1 MGLNPILRP
10 AGLTLAA
17 MLALTPVHAQQ
28 PQPPRPPAAAPAPPA
43 PPPVPKSYL
52 TQFLV
57 PGSHFHGVHG
67 LAFDRD
73 DQLFAGSVVGQS
85 VYKVQ
90 VETGEVETRIPG
102 PEGMADDIAFSAD
115 GAMAWTSFLTGI
127 VHARAKPDQPI
138 KQLATGLPG
147 INSLAFTKEGRL
159 FATQVF
165 LGDALWEIDTGPLKP
180 DAKPDTPLKP
190 PRKVMEGMG
199 GLNGFEFGPDG
210 LLYGPLWFRG
220 QVVKVD
226 VDKATVTV
234 VADGFK
240 VPAAVNFDSNGSL
253 YVVDTAL
260 GQVVRVET
268 SSGQKTL
275 VATVRP
281 SIDNL
286 AIDSRN
292 RLFITNMADNG
303 VYHVDAATGQVRTVV
318 EGRLAVP
325 ADIAVHSEGGKDTL
339 HLPDIFSYR
348 TVDGASGE
356 VTTVL
361 RMQSDALEYPF
372 GVAVNAKHVILTSWF
387 TNSVQK
393 IERASGKPLA
403 MLHDFKAPVDAI
415 EAEDGSLLVLELG
428 TGSLVRVKGADG
440 KDRTTVA
447 KELNAPVA
455 MASAGPGAVYVTELA
470 TGAVVRIVLATGAK
484 NVIVSG
490 LKAPEGIDVAPDGRL
505 IVAEVGLRRL
515 IAIDPKDGAIT
526 PLATNLAIG
535 LPGFQGGP
543 PAYVPTGVAV
553 GRSGAIY
560 VTSDVRNAIYKLTP
574 QY

>member
-1 MGLNPILRP
+1 MGSHRLLQPAAFAIAILLTACP
-10 AGLTLAA
+10 AT
-17 MLALTPVHAQQ
+17 AQQ
-28 PQPPRPPAAAPAPPA
+28 QQPAAGAPQA
-43 PPPVPKSYL
+43 PKSYL

-73 DQLFAGSVVGQS
+73 DQLFAGSVVGQAL
-85 VYKVQ
+85 YKVQ
-90 VETGEVETRIPG
+90 VDTGEVETRVPP
-102 PEGMADDIAFSAD
+102 PEGMADDIAFSPD

-138 KQLATGLPG
+138 KPLATGLPG
-147 INSLAFTKEGRL
+147 INSLAFTRDGRL

-165 LGDALWEIDTGPLKP
+165 LGDALWEIDTAPLKP
-180 DAKPDTPLKP
+180 DAQPNAPLKA

-199 GLNGFEFGPDG
+199 GLNGFQFGPDG

-226 VDKATVTV
+226 VDKGTMTT

-240 VPAAVNFDSNGSL
+240 VPAAVNFDSKDNL

-260 GQVVRVET
+260 GQVVRVEP

-275 VATVRP
+275 IATVRP

-286 AIDSRN
+286 AIDSRD

-303 VYHVDAATGQVRTVV
+303 IYQVDTATGQTRTVV
-318 EGRLAVP
+318 EGKLAVP
-325 ADIAVHSEGGKDTL
+325 ADIAVHSDGDRETL
-339 HLPDIFSYR
+339 HVPDIFSYR
-348 TVDGASGE
+348 TVDGATGE

-361 RMQSDALEYPF
+361 RMHGDTLEYPF
-372 GVAVNAKHVILTSWF
+372 GVSVNAKHTILTSWF
-387 TNSVQK
+387 TNSVQRVD
-393 IERASGKPLA
+393 RASGKPLA
-403 MLHDFKAPVDAI
+403 VLHDFKAPVDAI
-415 EAEDGSLLVLELG
+415 ETADGSLLVLELG
-428 TGSLVRVKGADG
+428 SGSLIRVNGADG
-440 KDRTTVA
+440 KDRATVA
-447 KELNAPVA
+447 GELNAPVA
-455 MASAGPGAVYVTELA
+455 MASAGADAVYVTEYA
-470 TGAVVRIVLATGAK
+470 TGAVVRINLANGAK

-490 LKAPEGIDVAPDGRL
+490 LKGPEGIDVAPDGRL
-505 IVAEVGLRRL
+505 IVAEVGLRRV
-515 IAIDPKDGAIT
+515 IAIDPTDGAIT
-526 PLATNLAIG
+526 PLASNLAIG

-553 GRSGAIY
+553 GKSGAIY
-560 VTSDVRNAIYKLTP
+560 VASDVRNAIYKLTP
-574 QY
+574 QPQ

>member
-1 MGLNPILRP
+1 MRLYPIFRP
-10 AGLTLAA
+10 AALTLAA
-17 MLALTPVHAQQ
+17 TLAMGLPLASAQQ
-28 PQPPRPPAAAPAPPA
+28 KPATPAAPATPPIA
-43 PPPVPKSYL
+43 KSYL

-73 DQLFAGSVVGQS
+73 DQLFVGSVVGQAL
-85 VYKVQ
+85 YKVQ
-90 VETGEVETRIPG
+90 VDSGEVETRVPA

-165 LGDALWEIDTGPLKP
+165 LGDALWEIDTAPLKP
-180 DAKPDTPLKP
+180 DAQPNAPLKA

-210 LLYGPLWFRG
+210 LLYGPLWFKG
-220 QVVKVD
+220 EVVKVD
-226 VDKATVTV
+226 VDKATIITV
-234 VADGFK
+234 AEGFK
-240 VPAAVNFDSNGSL
+240 VPAAVNFDSKGNL

-275 VATVRP
+275 IATVKP

-286 AIDSRN
+286 AIDSRD
-292 RLFITNMADNG
+292 RLFITNMVDNG
-303 VYHVDAATGQVRTVV
+303 VYQVDTSTGQVRTVV
-318 EGRLAVP
+318 EGKLAVP
-325 ADIAVHSEGGKDTL
+325 ADIAVHSDGAKETL
-339 HLPDIFSYR
+339 YVPDIFSYR
-348 TVDGASGE
+348 TVDGTSGE

-361 RMQSDALEYPF
+361 RMQSDVLEYPF
-372 GVAVNAKHVILTSWF
+372 GVSVNAKHVILTSWF
-387 TNSVQK
+387 TNSVQR
-393 IERASGKPLA
+393 IDRTSGKPLS

-415 EAEDGSLLVLELG
+415 EADDGSLLVLELG
-428 TGSLVRVKGADG
+428 TGSLLRVKGADG
-440 KDRTTVA
+440 KDRTTIA

-455 MASAGPGAVYVTELA
+455 MVSAGPGAVYVTELA
-470 TGAVVRIVLATGAK
+470 TGAVVRINLANGAK
-484 NVIVSG
+484 NVVASG
-490 LKAPEGIDVAPDGRL
+490 LKGPEGIDVAPDGRL
-505 IVAEVGLRRL
+505 IVAEVGLRRVV
-515 IAIDPKDGAIT
+515 AIDPKDGAIT
-526 PLATNLAIG
+526 PLAGNLAIG
-535 LPGFQGGP
+535 IASFQGGP

-553 GRSGAIY
+553 GKSGAIY

-574 QY
+574 QF

>member
-1 MGLNPILRP
+1 MGQLPFLRP
-10 AGLTLAA
+10 VAVTLAA
-17 MLALTPVHAQQ
+17 ALAFAPALAQQ
-28 PQPPRPPAAAPAPPA
+28 QPAKPPATPAQAPAAPA
-43 PPPVPKSYL
+43 PKSYL

-57 PGSHFHGVHG
+57 PGSNFHGVHG

-73 DQLFAGSVVGQS
+73 DQLFVGSVVGQAL
-85 VYKVQ
+85 YKVQ
-90 VETGEVETRIPG
+90 VETGEVETRVPP
-102 PEGMADDIAFSAD
+102 PEGMADDIAFGPE

-147 INSLAFTKEGRL
+147 INSLAFTKDGRL

-180 DAKPDTPLKP
+180 DAKPDTPLKA

-210 LLYGPLWFRG
+210 LLYGPLWFKG
-220 QVVKVD
+220 QVVKID
-226 VDKATVTV
+226 VDKATVAI

-240 VPAAVNFDSNGSL
+240 VPAAVNFDSKGNL

-275 VATVRP
+275 IATVKP

-286 AIDSRN
+286 AIDSRD

-303 VYHVDAATGQVRTVV
+303 VYRIDTATGQSHTVV
-318 EGRLAVP
+318 EGKLAVP
-325 ADIAVHSEGGKDTL
+325 ADIAVFSDGSKETL
-339 HLPDIFSYR
+339 YVPDIFAYR

-356 VTTVL
+356 VSTIL
-361 RMQSDALEYPF
+361 RMQSDVLEYPF
-372 GVAVNAKHVILTSWF
+372 GVSVSAKHVLLTSWF
-387 TNSVQK
+387 TNSVQR
-393 IERASGKPLA
+393 IDRVTGKPLA
-403 MLHDFKAPVDAI
+403 MLHDFKAPVDAL

-428 TGSLVRVKGADG
+428 TGSLLRVKGADG
-440 KDRTTVA
+440 KDRTTIA

-470 TGAVVRIVLATGAK
+470 SGAVVRINLANGAK
-484 NVIVSG
+484 NVVASG

-505 IVAEVGLRRL
+505 IVAEVGLRRVV
-515 IAIDPKDGAIT
+515 AIDPKDGTIT
-526 PLATNLAIG
+526 PLAGNLAIG
-535 LPGFQGGP
+535 LQGFQGGP

-553 GRSGAIY
+553 GKSGAIY

-574 QY
+574 QF

>member
-1 MGLNPILRP
+1 MRLHPIFRP
-10 AGLTLAA
+10 VALTLAA
-17 MLALTPVHAQQ
+17 TLVLGVPLASAQQ
-28 PQPPRPPAAAPAPPA
+28 KPATPPA
-43 PPPVPKSYL
+43 PAAPQVPKSYL

-73 DQLFAGSVVGQS
+73 DQLFVGSVVGQAL
-85 VYKVQ
+85 YKVQ
-90 VETGEVETRIPG
+90 VDSGEVETRVPA

-138 KQLATGLPG
+138 KQLAIGLPG

-165 LGDALWEIDTGPLKP
+165 LGDALWEIDTGPLKA
-180 DAKPDTPLKP
+180 DAQPNAPLKA

-210 LLYGPLWFRG
+210 LLYGPLWFKG
-220 QVVKVD
+220 EVVKID
-226 VDKATVTV
+226 VDKATVTT
-234 VADGFK
+234 VAEGFK
-240 VPAAVNFDSNGSL
+240 VPAAVNFDSKGNL

-275 VATVRP
+275 IATVKP

-286 AIDSRN
+286 AIDSRD
-292 RLFITNMADNG
+292 RLFITNMVDNG
-303 VYHVDAATGQVRTVV
+303 VYQVDTTTGQVRTVV
-318 EGRLAVP
+318 EGKLAVP
-325 ADIAVHSEGGKDTL
+325 ADIAVHSDGLKETL
-339 HLPDIFSYR
+339 YVPDIFSYR

-372 GVAVNAKHVILTSWF
+372 GVSVNAKHVILTSWF
-387 TNSVQK
+387 TNSVQR
-393 IERASGKPLA
+393 IERTTGKPLA
-403 MLHDFKAPVDAI
+403 MLHDFKAPVDAM

-428 TGSLVRVKGADG
+428 TGSLLRVKGADG
-440 KDRTTVA
+440 KDRTVIA

-470 TGAVVRIVLATGAK
+470 TGAVVRINLANGAK
-484 NVIVSG
+484 NVIASG

-505 IVAEVGLRRL
+505 IVAEVGLRRVV
-515 IAIDPKDGAIT
+515 AIDPKDGKIT
-526 PLATNLAIG
+526 PLAGNLAIG
-535 LPGFQGGP
+535 IASFQGGP
-543 PAYVPTGVAV
+543 PAYVPTGIAV
-553 GRSGAIY
+553 GKSGAIY
-560 VTSDVRNAIYKLTP
+560 ITSDVRNAIYKLTP
-574 QY
+574 QF

>member
-1 MGLNPILRP
+1 MRLHPIFRP
-10 AGLTLAA
+10 VALTLAA
-17 MLALTPVHAQQ
+17 TLAMGLPLASAQQ
-28 PQPPRPPAAAPAPPA
+28 KPATPPALAAPQ
-43 PPPVPKSYL
+43 VPKSYL

-73 DQLFAGSVVGQS
+73 DQLFVGSVVGQAL
-85 VYKVQ
+85 YKVQ
-90 VETGEVETRIPG
+90 VDSGEVETRVPA

-147 INSLAFTKEGRL
+147 INSLAFTKDGRL

-165 LGDALWEIDTGPLKP
+165 LGDALWEIDTAPLKP
-180 DAKPDTPLKP
+180 DAQPNAPLKT

-210 LLYGPLWFRG
+210 LLYGPLWFKG

-226 VDKATVTV
+226 VDKATITK

-240 VPAAVNFDSNGSL
+240 VPAAVNFDSKGNL

-275 VATVRP
+275 IATVKP

-286 AIDSRN
+286 AIDSRD
-292 RLFITNMADNG
+292 RLFITNMVDNG
-303 VYHVDAATGQVRTVV
+303 VYQVDTSTGQVRTVV
-318 EGRLAVP
+318 EGKLAVP
-325 ADIAVHSEGGKDTL
+325 ADIAVYSDGAKETL
-339 HLPDIFSYR
+339 YVPDIFSYR
-348 TVDGASGE
+348 TVDGTNGE

-361 RMQSDALEYPF
+361 RMQSDVLEYPF
-372 GVAVNAKHVILTSWF
+372 GVSVNAKHVILTSWF
-387 TNSVQK
+387 TNSVQR
-393 IERASGKPLA
+393 IERATGKPLS

-428 TGSLVRVKGADG
+428 TGSLLRVKGADG
-440 KDRTTVA
+440 KDRTTIA

-470 TGAVVRIVLATGAK
+470 TGAVVRINLANGAK
-484 NVIVSG
+484 NVVASG
-490 LKAPEGIDVAPDGRL
+490 LKGPEGIDVAPDGRL
-505 IVAEVGLRRL
+505 IVAEVGLRRVV
-515 IAIDPKDGAIT
+515 AIDPKDGAIT
-526 PLATNLAIG
+526 PLAGNLAIG
-535 LPGFQGGP
+535 IAPFQGGP
-543 PAYVPTGVAV
+543 PAYVPTGIAV
-553 GRSGAIY
+553 GKSGAIY

-574 QY
+574 QF

>member
-17 MLALTPVHAQQ
+17 MLALTPALAQQ
-28 PQPPRPPAAAPAPPA
+28 QQRPAAAPPA
-43 PPPVPKSYL
+43 PPAAPVPKSYL

-73 DQLFAGSVVGQS
+73 DQLFVGSVVGQS

-90 VETGEVETRIPG
+90 AETGEVETRVPA
-102 PEGMADDIAFSAD
+102 PEGMADDIAFGPD

-138 KQLATGLPG
+138 RQLATGLPG
-147 INSLAFTKEGRL
+147 VNSLAFTKDGRL

-165 LGDALWEIDTGPLKP
+165 LADALWEIDTAPLKP
-180 DAKPDTPLKP
+180 DFKPETPLKA

-199 GLNGFEFGPDG
+199 GLNGFEFGSDG
-210 LLYGPLWFRG
+210 MLYGPLWFKG

-226 VDKATVTV
+226 VDKASITI

-240 VPAAVNFDSNGSL
+240 VPAAVNFDSNGIL

-275 VATVRP
+275 IATVKP

-303 VYHVDAATGQVRTVV
+303 VYRVDTQTGQVHTVV
-318 EGRLAVP
+318 EGKLAVP
-325 ADIAVHSEGGKDTL
+325 ADIAVHSDGGKDTL
-339 HLPDIFSYR
+339 YVPDIFAYR
-348 TVDGASGE
+348 TVDGANGDVS
-356 VTTVL
+356 TVL
-361 RMQSDALEYPF
+361 RMQSDQLEYPF
-372 GVAVNAKHVILTSWF
+372 GVSVNAKHVILTSWF
-387 TNSVQK
+387 TNSVQR

-428 TGSLVRVKGADG
+428 TGSLLRVKGADG
-440 KDRTTVA
+440 KDRTAIT

-455 MASAGPGAVYVTELA
+455 MVSAGPGAVYVTEYA
-470 TGAVVRIVLATGAK
+470 TGAVVRINLANGSK
-484 NVIVSG
+484 NVIASG

-505 IVAEVGLRRL
+505 IVAEVGLRR
-515 IAIDPKDGAIT
+515 IVAVDPKDGTIT
-526 PLATNLAIG
+526 PLAGNLAIG
-535 LPGFQGGP
+535 LQGFQGGP

-553 GRSGAIY
+553 GKSGAIY
-560 VTSDVRNAIYKLTP
+560 VTSDVRNAIYKLAP
-574 QY
+574 QF

>member
-1 MGLNPILRP
+1 MGSPPLLRP
-10 AGLTLAA
+10 AAAAVLAMA
-17 MLALTPVHAQQ
+17 LAVCPALAQQ
-28 PQPPRPPAAAPAPPA
+28 SPQRPAAAAPPA
-43 PPPVPKSYL
+43 PKSYL

-73 DQLFAGSVVGQS
+73 DQLFVGSVVGQAL
-85 VYKVQ
+85 YKVQ
-90 VETGEVETRIPG
+90 VDTGEVETRVPP
-102 PEGMADDIAFSAD
+102 PEGMADDIAFGPD

-147 INSLAFTKEGRL
+147 INSLAFTKDGRL

-165 LGDALWEIDTGPLKP
+165 LGDALWEIDTAPLKP
-180 DAKPDTPLKP
+180 DAQPNAAPKA

-210 LLYGPLWFRG
+210 MLYGPLWFRG

-240 VPAAVNFDSNGSL
+240 VPAAANFDSNGLL

-275 VATVRP
+275 VASVKP

-303 VYHVDAATGQVRTVV
+303 VYRVDTETGQVHTVV
-318 EGRLAVP
+318 EGKLAVP
-325 ADIAVHSEGGKDTL
+325 ADIAVHSEGERETL
-339 HLPDIFSYR
+339 HVPDIFAYR
-348 TVDGASGE
+348 TVDGASGA
-356 VTTVL
+356 VNTVL
-361 RMQSDALEYPF
+361 RMHGDTLEYPF
-372 GVAVNAKHVILTSWF
+372 GVSVNAKHVILTSWF
-387 TNSVQK
+387 TNSVQR

-428 TGSLVRVKGADG
+428 SGSLLRVKGADG
-440 KDRTTVA
+440 KDRATVA
-447 KELNAPVA
+447 GELGAPVA

-470 TGAVVRIVLATGAK
+470 SGAVVRIDLATGAK
-484 NVIVSG
+484 NVVASG

-505 IVAEVGLRRL
+505 IVAEVGLRRVV
-515 IAIDPKDGAIT
+515 AIDPKDGAVT
-526 PLATNLAIG
+526 PLAGNLAIG
-535 LPGFQGGP
+535 LAGFQGGP
-543 PAYVPTGVAV
+543 PAHVPTGVAV

-574 QY
+574 QF

>member
-1 MGLNPILRP
+1 MRP
-10 AGLTLAA
+10 FVRLPVFVLAAACLTL
-17 MLALTPVHAQQ
+17 PVAAQQ
-28 PQPPRPPAAAPAPPA
+28 RAPANAPAPAPA
-43 PPPVPKSYL
+43 APVPKSYL

-73 DQLFAGSVVGQS
+73 DQLFVGSVVGQS
-85 VYKVQ
+85 LYKVQ
-90 VETGEVETRIPG
+90 VETGEVEIRVG
-102 PEGMADDIAFSAD
+102 APEGMADDIAFSPE

-165 LGDALWEIDTGPLKP
+165 LGDALWEIDTGPLKA
-180 DAKPDTPLKP
+180 DAKPDTPIKP

-199 GLNGFEFGPDG
+199 GLNGFQFGPDG
-210 LLYGPLWFRG
+210 LLYGPLWFKG

-226 VDKATVTV
+226 VDKATITT

-240 VPAAVNFDSNGSL
+240 VPAAVNFDSKDNL

-260 GQVVRVET
+260 GQVIKVEP

-275 VATVRP
+275 IATVKP

-286 AIDSRN
+286 AIDSRD

-303 VYHVDAATGQVRTVV
+303 VYLVDTATGQVRTVV
-318 EGRLAVP
+318 EGKLAVP
-325 ADIAVHSEGGKDTL
+325 ADIAVWSDGAKDTL
-339 HLPDIFSYR
+339 YVPDIFTYR

-356 VTTVL
+356 VSTVL
-361 RMQSDALEYPF
+361 RMQSDQLEYPF
-372 GVAVNAKHVILTSWF
+372 GVSVNAKHTILTSWF
-387 TNSVQK
+387 TNSVQR
-393 IERASGKPLA
+393 IERASGKSLA
-403 MLHDFKAPVDAI
+403 ILHDFKAPVDAI

-428 TGSLVRVKGADG
+428 TGSLLRVKGNDG
-440 KDRTTVA
+440 KDRTTIA

-455 MASAGPGAVYVTELA
+455 MASAGPGAVYVTELGS
-470 TGAVVRIVLATGAK
+470 GAVIRINLANGAK
-484 NVIVSG
+484 TVVASN

-526 PLATNLAIG
+526 PLANNLAIG
-535 LPGFQGGP
+535 LQGFQGGP

-553 GRSGAIY
+553 GKTGAIY
-560 VTSDVRNAIYKLTP
+560 VSSDVRNAIYKLTP
-574 QY
+574 QF